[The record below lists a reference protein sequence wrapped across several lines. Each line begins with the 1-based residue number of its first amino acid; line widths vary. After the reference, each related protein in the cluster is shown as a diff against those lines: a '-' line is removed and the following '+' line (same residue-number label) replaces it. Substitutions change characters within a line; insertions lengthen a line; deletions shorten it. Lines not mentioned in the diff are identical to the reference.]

1 MAVSSRTTIAGPT
14 GDVTVPRCGDHATHA
29 SAVAAAE
36 SSTSRRS
43 RITPMV
49 MAARPRITRLPS
61 THGHCSTK
69 RGSAASTTARP
80 SGSIPP
86 RKPSTCDVAI
96 ASSSAVR
103 TACHM

>member
-14 GDVTVPRCGDHATHA
+14 GDVTAPRCGDHATHA

-49 MAARPRITRLPS
+49 MAATPRIDEVAEHPRPQLDEAGIGGQHHGQAERQHPAEEAEHVRRRHRL
-61 THGHCSTK
+61 
-69 RGSAASTTARP
+69 RRRP
-80 SGSIPP
+80 
-86 RKPSTCDVAI
+86 
-96 ASSSAVR
+96 
-103 TACHM
+103 